1 MQSTKDACANGADG
15 TNFNKNG
22 GTEMSEAKQ
31 NLLKDWKI
39 EKCWDGNY
47 VVYGYI
53 FNDAKN
59 RFVDGAHI
67 HTSRVLSID
76 FVEGVVKT
84 KNSTYNLEI
93 G

>member
-1 MQSTKDACANGADG
+1 MN
-15 TNFNKNG
+15 
-22 GTEMSEAKQ
+22 EVKQ

-39 EKCWDGNY
+39 EKRYDGNY

-53 FNDAKN
+53 FNDTKN
-59 RFVDGAHI
+59 RFADGARI

-76 FVEGVVKT
+76 FVEGVVQT

-93 G
+93 GGER